1 MALQKNAASMEM
13 NLTPD
18 EICRMRVALVAYM
31 EKALNGEVD
40 GQIFPA
46 AVELITYLL
55 ESTSRFSCT

>member
-1 MALQKNAASMEM
+1 MALQENATSMEM

-46 AVELITYLL
+46 AVDLFTYLL
-55 ESTSRFSCT
+55 EESRNRIS